1 MKYTSA
7 EAAKLLKKL
16 NEERTNLLLNEQ
28 QSSVFVASVGED
40 AESVRPVYDYTEVQT
55 KLKAVEEKIIK
66 VKHKIN
72 VFNTTHKLPDFD
84 MTIDE
89 ILVYIPFLSDKK
101 RKYSE
106 MMNTL
111 PKTRDAATYSRN
123 SSIIDYK
130 YANYDI
136 EAAKADYEKTEAE
149 LTRAQLA
156 LDKLNTTETFDIDL

>member
-16 NEERTNLLLNEQ
+16 NEERSNLLLGEQ
-28 QSSVFVASVGED
+28 QASVFVASLGED
-40 AESVRPVYDYTEVQT
+40 PESVRPAYDYAKVQAEI
-55 KLKAVEEKIIK
+55 KAVEEKIIK
-66 VKHKIN
+66 VKHAIN
-72 VFNTTHKLPDFD
+72 VFNTTHKLPELD
-84 MTIDE
+84 MTVDQ

-101 RKYSE
+101 RKYGE

-111 PKTRDAATYSRN
+111 PKTRDSATYNRN
-123 SSIIDYK
+123 SSIIDYS

-156 LDKLNTTETFDIDL
+156 LDKLNTTETFDIEL

>member
-84 MTIDE
+84 MTVDE

-111 PKTRDAATYSRN
+111 PKTRDTATYSRN